1 MDVHVKAAVSPTSV
15 YDTSFMYVAK
25 EGRVLCDAS
34 RDDKLLAF
42 GFCSI
47 KKLLTKKEKNW
58 KIYRPLQSPLNEK

>member
-1 MDVHVKAAVSPTSV
+1 MDVYVKAAVSPAIFLCGTSV
-15 YDTSFMYVAK
+15 YDTSCMYVAK

-47 KKLLTKKEKNW
+47 EKLLIVNEEHW
-58 KIYRPLQSPLNEK
+58 QS